1 MQVTV
6 GAWNVDKNL
15 GNPECFDEVAA
26 GIDQL
31 NTNITFIGE
40 AFGKDHEHTPEVH
53 RELAWRLGR
62 TVVCAAYEDKEPHP
76 MGEQYMVALVGNMPV
91 HIPHVDIQPVR
102 LKTRNALE
110 MKVRTSNNRRL
121 QLFGVHFD
129 DRSEDARIIMA
140 EELLRLAHPTYMP
153 SVAVGKFNATPR
165 ETFASR
171 FLGSVPVGLAAM
183 LAPHPRLRSLGGR
196 LHDMADG
203 TTIDNLRAG
212 GFTIADPYLR
222 PTKGMAPLDHM
233 LLPQQGVELEEDSY
247 EVLSLKGSLTR
258 AIKATLILPS

>member
-15 GNPECFDEVAA
+15 GNPEHINEVVA
-26 GIDQL
+26 GINHL

-53 RELAWRLGR
+53 QKLAWKLGR
-62 TVVCAAYEDKEPHP
+62 TVVCAAYEDKDQHP
-76 MGEQYMVALVGNMPV
+76 MGEQYMLALIGNMPAYAANV
-91 HIPHVDIQPVR
+91 TVDPIR

-110 MKVRTSNNRRL
+110 VKVRTSNNRLLR
-121 QLFGVHFD
+121 LFGVHFD
-129 DRSEDARIIMA
+129 DRNEDTRITMGD
-140 EELLRLAHPTYMP
+140 ELLRQAHPTYLP
-153 SVAVGKFNATPR
+153 SVAVGKFNAMPR

-171 FLGSVPVGLAAM
+171 FLGGIPVGLAAR

-203 TTIDNLRAG
+203 TTVDRLREG
-212 GFTIADPYLR
+212 GFRLADPYLR
-222 PTKGMAPLDHM
+222 ATKGIAPLDHM
-233 LLPQQGVELEEDSY
+233 FLPQQGVELEEESY
-247 EVLSLKGSLTR
+247 EVLDLRGSLTR
-258 AIKATLILPS
+258 AIKATLVLT